1 MRAVSKQF
9 STADTGAGR
18 PWLVWAL
25 TVPFAVVLSVMASL
39 VAMGLDEARS
49 FGWLGPTDSDLDVAQ
64 MNRDEALGGAMMFG
78 GAAVLLVLTFVVV
91 LSAHAWRRDR
101 PFRYWFWSMA
111 LVLIAVIIPFALIR

>member
-1 MRAVSKQF
+1 MSKQF

-18 PWLVWAL
+18 PWLLWAL
-25 TVPFAVVLSVMASL
+25 TVPFAVVLAVMASL

-49 FGWLGPTDSDLDVAQ
+49 FGWLGSTDSDLDVAQ

-101 PFRYWFWSMA
+101 PFRYWFWPMA